1 MDEAKQWKSN
11 LSRWLSAENRRFLL
25 IPALLLL
32 GSYLLL
38 GGGGAKGKA
47 KPAENPAASED
58 FYAYEKELEQ
68 RLEELLSNV
77 DGAGKTRV
85 MVTLES
91 TQMNVYAMDERD
103 SMGGTEKTH
112 ILLDEGGALTETI
125 QTPEIG
131 GVAVLCEGG
140 DNVKVAARIH
150 EILSSLLGLST
161 GRISVTKMS

>member
-1 MDEAKQWKSN
+1 MDESKQEKRN
-11 LSRWLSAENRRFLL
+11 LFRLLNTENRRLLL

-38 GGGGAKGKA
+38 GGNGTKEKGTT
-47 KPAENPAASED
+47 AEAPVASEN
-58 FYAYEKELEQ
+58 FYTYEKELEQ
-68 RLEELLSNV
+68 RLEDLISNV

-91 TQMNVYAMDERD
+91 TQMNVYATDERD

-112 ILLDEGGALTETI
+112 ILLDNGGALTETI

-140 DNVKVAARIH
+140 DNVKVAAQIH

>member
-1 MDEAKQWKSN
+1 MDESKQEKRN
-11 LSRWLSAENRRFLL
+11 LSHFLNAENRRFLL
-25 IPALLLL
+25 IPILLLF

-38 GGGGAKGKA
+38 SGNSPNEKTKVPEATTTSG
-47 KPAENPAASED
+47 D
-58 FYAYEKELEQ
+58 FYAYEKKLEQ
-68 RLEELLSNV
+68 RLEELLSDV

-91 TQMNVYAMDERD
+91 TQMNVYATDQRE

-112 ILLDEGGALTETI
+112 ILLDDGGALTETI

-140 DNVKVAARIH
+140 DNVKVSAQIH

>member
-1 MDEAKQWKSN
+1 MDESKQEKRN
-11 LSRWLSAENRRFLL
+11 LSYFLRAENRRLLL

-38 GGGGAKGKA
+38 SGNSAKEKTKTVEA
-47 KPAENPAASED
+47 PPAGED
-58 FYAYEKELEQ
+58 FYAYEQELEH
-68 RLEELLSNV
+68 RLEDLLSDV

-91 TQMNVYAMDERD
+91 TQLNVYATDERD

-112 ILLDEGGALTETI
+112 ILLDDGGALTETI

-140 DNVKVAARIH
+140 DNVKVAAQIH